1 MKVAVGSKNPVKIR
15 AAKAAFIGA
24 DYEIFAIDAES
35 GVSDQPMSDEETI
48 KGAVNRA
55 IAAAEKGEAEIGIG
69 LEGGVQQT
77 PYGLLL
83 CNWGAL
89 AVNGKEPFIAG
100 GARIP
105 LPDEVARQLLAGFE
119 LGPVMD
125 EYVKKQNV
133 REKEGAIGIFTNGQI
148 NRSEM
153 FTHVMKLLAGQFEYD
168 RNQTKQE
175 KL

>member
-1 MKVAVGSKNPVKIR
+1 MKVAVGSKNPAKIN
-15 AAKAAFIGA
+15 AVKAAFKET
-24 DYEIFAIDAES
+24 DFEIVSIDAES

-77 PYGLLL
+77 PYGLML

-89 AVNGKEPFIAG
+89 AVKGMEPVIAG

-105 LPDEVARQLLAGFE
+105 LPDEVAQQLLAGSE

-125 EYVKKQNV
+125 DYAKKQNV
-133 REKEGAIGIFTNGQI
+133 RKNEGAIGIFTNGQI

-153 FTHVMKLLAGQFEYD
+153 FTHVMKLLAGQYEYKTD
-168 RNQTKQE
+168 KTV
-175 KL
+175 